1 MKHVEMYVCLFNL
14 LGISVVV
21 TYDISKVSA
30 DYVFKLSD
38 NEKTLVK
45 NRFKDDDISTSSAQP
60 HFLKDLTTVMIDSNM
75 VSKTALSRSTQLLSH
90 SGLKQQTQFFMTT
103 SAGLLQNRR
112 RPMLESLL
120 LNNTGV
126 SSSRVSI
133 QLSKSRDVS
142 RTSPSESIS
151 VSNPVIASTSELPT
165 SVLKTREQP
174 NQIVPLSNLFTNNNT
189 PFPSLPTRLTSS
201 TEDITRI
208 WKDMNKEVRHLVN
221 SLMKENLP
229 TLIRYSYESQISS
242 SCNSALLR
250 LLFALR
256 RLEPWA
262 MELID
267 ASGKLPDGVMRGTL
281 AAFGSYD
288 NCLEIKE
295 TISLERKSDII
306 TGKYCTVKI
315 RPPLPKKPKVIKNGD
330 IIIDPGIFSEKS
342 VTNILASRSF
352 FFYFVWYRV
361 GMCVPSACSR
371 EDVEGLVKSA
381 LKKSH
386 LVVEVPNCEM
396 KVAEPIT
403 TTQITIISLLS
414 VVVILVVTGTSVDI
428 SSCWITDSG
437 KQPKRGFATK
447 ALLCFSLVK
456 NWNKLMD
463 TRANQQMETLNGMK
477 MFSMLWVIL
486 GHTYYF
492 VELFSARDIYKSFFS
507 MNNVP
512 FQIILNAWLAV
523 DTFFFLGGLVMT
535 YGVLKKMKK
544 SGGQLNLLI
553 EILHRYLRLTPT
565 ILFVLGILFLEP
577 LAASGPFW
585 KEKIMKEVT
594 NCQLN
599 WWRILVY
606 VINWTDYKDMCLP
619 HLWYLS
625 VDMQLFIPMLVVA
638 WLLYKWPKMGLL
650 LTCIIIVGSA
660 TAVGIITYLEDFYPT
675 IVLLSPDQEFSKKIA
690 TYIYLRPYTH
700 LGPYAVGVIVGYMLV
715 NHGNVVLPR
724 FAKLIGW
731 MLSVSF
737 NLAVLLL
744 TYPWNNG
751 TVPGVS
757 VSVAYASIHRI
768 IWATG
773 LGWTSFM
780 SVVDQ
785 ANPVKMILSWKGFVP
800 ISRLS
805 YSLYVVHLLVIW
817 LRVWTFRER
826 VVFHHYDL
834 LYQFFGHLVVSI
846 GAACVCYLLV
856 EAPFA
861 SLECFLLSRWQS
873 RVTEKP
879 KCGQMMNEPSLKV
892 LQETVV
898 EDETVSTKRNIVVN
912 NGNIQSSCGTY
923 NNGQA
928 SSQNEGYD
936 NYSFTSRL

>member
-1 MKHVEMYVCLFNL
+1 MYVCLFNL

-342 VTNILASRSF
+342 ADTHNFVCFGYFIPRTFGCFWALLEGKDNERSYKLSIELVENLGLCNQLDRLQRYDLDRKMKQERNGLIDVLQVIRPLRTHGLSNNRKEDIPGKDKFRNQIHYITINRRFGNAVQQSKSYPGAYCVKDHVPVVCTINIRLR
-352 FFYFVWYRV
+352 
-361 GMCVPSACSR
+361 
-371 EDVEGLVKSA
+371 K
-381 LKKSH
+381 LKKPKETKK
-386 LVVEVPNCEM
+386 LGC
-396 KVAEPIT
+396 T
-403 TTQITIISLLS
+403 
-414 VVVILVVTGTSVDI
+414 ILV
-428 SSCWITDSG
+428 G
-437 KQPKRGFATK
+437 KDLIKEMYTVA
-447 ALLCFSLVK
+447 VK
-456 NWNKLMD
+456 N
-463 TRANQQMETLNGMK
+463 RFQ
-477 MFSMLWVIL
+477 
-486 GHTYYF
+486 
-492 VELFSARDIYKSFFS
+492 ELEDEGNMSKS
-507 MNNVP
+507 
-512 FQIILNAWLAV
+512 
-523 DTFFFLGGLVMT
+523 
-535 YGVLKKMKK
+535 
-544 SGGQLNLLI
+544 
-553 EILHRYLRLTPT
+553 EIL
-565 ILFVLGILFLEP
+565 
-577 LAASGPFW
+577 
-585 KEKIMKEVT
+585 KEA
-594 NCQLN
+594 
-599 WWRILVY
+599 RRR
-606 VINWTDYKDMCLP
+606 
-619 HLWYLS
+619 
-625 VDMQLFIPMLVVA
+625 
-638 WLLYKWPKMGLL
+638 WPKMGLL

-724 FAKLIGW
+724 
-731 MLSVSF
+731 
-737 NLAVLLL
+737 
-744 TYPWNNG
+744 
-751 TVPGVS
+751 
-757 VSVAYASIHRI
+757 
-768 IWATG
+768 
-773 LGWTSFM
+773 
-780 SVVDQ
+780 
-785 ANPVKMILSWKGFVP
+785 
-800 ISRLS
+800 
-805 YSLYVVHLLVIW
+805 
-817 LRVWTFRER
+817 
-826 VVFHHYDL
+826 

>member
-1 MKHVEMYVCLFNL
+1 MKYTKLYVCLFNL
-14 LGISVVV
+14 LRISIVAP
-21 TYDISKVSA
+21 YDVSTVSA
-30 DYVFKLSD
+30 DLAKNKL
-38 NEKTLVK
+38 
-45 NRFKDDDISTSSAQP
+45 KDQFQFGDISTTSAQP
-60 HFLKDLTTVMIDSNM
+60 HILKDRTTVMIDSKTI
-75 VSKTALSRSTQLLSH
+75 SKTPLSRSMQILNH
-90 SGLKQQTQFFMTT
+90 SGLKQQTQL
-103 SAGLLQNRR
+103 SASTFDSLLQNSSRLM
-112 RPMLESLL
+112 PELLL
-120 LNNTGV
+120 LNNTGRL
-126 SSSRVSI
+126 SSRVSI
-133 QLSKSRDVS
+133 QLLKSLDFS

-151 VSNPVIASTSELPT
+151 VLNPVIASTSELPT
-165 SVLKTREQP
+165 SIPHSREQP
-174 NQIVPLSNLFTNNNT
+174 NQIFLSSNFFTNNNT
-189 PFPSLPTRLTSS
+189 PFSSLPTRLISS
-201 TEDITRI
+201 LETTEDITRM
-208 WKDMNKEVRHLVN
+208 WKDMNKEFRHFVN

-242 SCNSALLR
+242 SCNVALLR

-295 TISLERKSDII
+295 TISPERKSDII
-306 TGKYCTVKI
+306 TGKYCTIKV

-330 IIIDPGIFSEKS
+330 IIIDGDIFSEKS

-361 GMCVPSACSR
+361 GMCVPSSCSR
-371 EDVEGLVKSA
+371 EDVEELVKSA

-386 LVVEVPNCEM
+386 LVVDVPNCEM
-396 KVAEPIT
+396 KVTEHMT
-403 TTQITIISLLS
+403 TVQIIVISLLT
-414 VVVILVVTGTSVDI
+414 VLVLLVVTATSAEI
-428 SSCWITDSG
+428 SSCWITGSG
-437 KQPKRGFATK
+437 KPTKRGIATK
-447 ALLCFSLVK
+447 ALLCFSLVE
-456 NWNKLMD
+456 NWNKLMN
-463 TRANQQMETLNGMK
+463 TKGNRQMETLNGMK

-492 VELFSARDIYKSFFS
+492 VELFSARDIYQSFFS

-544 SGGQLNLLI
+544 SEGKLNLLI

-565 ILFVLGILFLEP
+565 ILFVLGLLFLEP
-577 LAASGPFW
+577 LTASGPFW
-585 KEKIMKEVT
+585 KEKIMKEIT
-594 NCQLN
+594 NCESN

-606 VINWTDYKDMCLP
+606 GINWVDYKDMCLP

-625 VDMQLFIPMLVVA
+625 VDMQLFIPMLLIA

-660 TAVGIITYLEDFYPT
+660 TTVGIITYLEDFYPT

-690 TYIYLRPYTH
+690 TYIYLKPYTH

-715 NHGNVVLPR
+715 NHENVALPK
-724 FAKLIGW
+724 FAKFIGW
-731 MLSVSF
+731 MISVSF
-737 NLAVLLL
+737 NLVVLLL

-751 TVPGVS
+751 TIPGVS

-773 LGWTSFM
+773 IGWTTFM

-785 ANPVKMILSWKGFVP
+785 TNPVKMVLSWKGFVP

-834 LYQFFGHLVVSI
+834 AV
-846 GAACVCYLLV
+846 
-856 EAPFA
+856 
-861 SLECFLLSRWQS
+861 
-873 RVTEKP
+873 
-879 KCGQMMNEPSLKV
+879 
-892 LQETVV
+892 
-898 EDETVSTKRNIVVN
+898 
-912 NGNIQSSCGTY
+912 
-923 NNGQA
+923 
-928 SSQNEGYD
+928 
-936 NYSFTSRL
+936 